1 MHIILFDGVC
11 NFCNATVNTIIKYDT
26 NSHFKFAA
34 QQSEAGQRILK
45 EAGYKVES
53 FNSVLLLKNNQVFT
67 KTDAVIEVCKLLT
80 GLPRILIF
88 LQYIPKPIRDF
99 GYSIIAKYRYAIF
112 GKRAVCMVPTEVVKN
127 KFILL

>member
-26 NSHFKFAA
+26 FNHFKFAA
-34 QQSEAGQRILK
+34 QQSEAGEKILK
-45 EAGYKVES
+45 ESGYKGED

-80 GLPRILIF
+80 GMPRIFIF

-99 GYSIIAKYRYAIF
+99 GYSIIAKYRYAF
-112 GKRAVCMVPTEVVKN
+112 FDKRTACMVPTTAQKN
-127 KFILL
+127 KFIGV

>member
-1 MHIILFDGVC
+1 MNIILFDGVC
-11 NFCNATVNTIIKYDT
+11 NFCNATVITIIRYDT
-26 NSHFKFAA
+26 FNHFKFAA
-34 QQSEAGQRILK
+34 QQSEAGERILN
-45 EAGYKVES
+45 ESGYKGEG
-53 FNSVLLLKNNQVFT
+53 FNSVLLFKNNQVFT

-112 GKRAVCMVPTEVVKN
+112 GKQTACMVPTPAKKK
-127 KFILL
+127 KFIWV

>member
-1 MHIILFDGVC
+1 MNIILFDGVC

-26 NSHFKFAA
+26 FNHFKFAA

-80 GLPRILIF
+80 GMPRIFIF

-99 GYSIIAKYRYAIF
+99 GYSIIAKYRYAFF
-112 GKRAVCMVPTEVVKN
+112 GKRTVCMVPTTAQKN
-127 KFILL
+127 KFIGV

>member
-1 MHIILFDGVC
+1 MNIILFDGVC

-26 NSHFKFAA
+26 FNHFKFAA

-80 GLPRILIF
+80 GMPRIFIF
-88 LQYIPKPIRDF
+88 IQYIPKPIRDF
-99 GYSIIAKYRYAIF
+99 GYSIIAKYRYAVF
-112 GKRAVCMVPTEVVKN
+112 GKRTACMVPTTAQKN
-127 KFILL
+127 KFIGV